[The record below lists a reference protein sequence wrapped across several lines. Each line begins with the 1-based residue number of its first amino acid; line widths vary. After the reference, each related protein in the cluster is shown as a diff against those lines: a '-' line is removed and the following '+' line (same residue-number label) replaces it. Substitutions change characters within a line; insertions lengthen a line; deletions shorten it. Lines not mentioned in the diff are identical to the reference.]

1 MAQFDVYANQNPKTN
16 EEIPFLLD
24 IQNNLLKNLS
34 TRVVVP
40 LVLNM
45 KPAKILNPQFEVNSL
60 ILTMS
65 TAELAGISKDNL
77 GSFICSVEDK
87 RDEIIAAIDFMITGF

>member
-1 MAQFDVYANQNPKTN
+1 MAQFDIYENLNPKTN

-24 IQNNLLKNLS
+24 IQNDILKNLS

-45 KPAKILNPQFEVNSL
+45 KPAKILNPQFQINDL
-60 ILTMS
+60 TLTMS
-65 TAELAGISKDNL
+65 TAEMAGISTDAL
-77 GSFICSVEDK
+77 GSIVTSVEDK
-87 RDEIIAAIDFMITGF
+87 KYEIISAVDFMITGF